1 MSRAERDPALA
12 AQQLIRAA
20 ELRDKGGK
28 RALAVGTYENYLV
41 RFPQPIERAVEV
53 RQMLA
58 DFAAQ
63 ANDLPLRDR
72 WLNEIVSVQVAAG
85 SAASVRVRF
94 LAARAHLTF
103 GDAKARD
110 FEAIRLKLPFDKS
123 LAEKRRAMED
133 TLRWYDAA
141 ARYGIVEVT
150 TAATYRMGE
159 VYRRLARDV
168 MESEKP
174 SGLKALEAE
183 QYKILLEEE
192 ALPFE
197 DKATRLHEVNV
208 EKIALGGYDEW
219 VRRSLASLRVLSPGR
234 YDRVE
239 IGESHF
245 AYAMPKPVSM
255 APLAP
260 ASMPPVSAVQNSGGG
275 NAKPGR

>member
-1 MSRAERDPALA
+1 LT
-12 AQQLIRAA
+12 RAA

-41 RFPQPIERAVEV
+41 RFPEPLERAVEV
-53 RQMLA
+53 RQLLA
-58 DFAAQ
+58 DYATQ
-63 ANDLPLRDR
+63 AGDLTLRDR

-85 SAASVRVRF
+85 STASVRVRF
-94 LAARAHLTF
+94 LAARAHVTF
-103 GDAKARD
+103 GDTKAKV

-133 TLRWYDAA
+133 TLRWFDAA

-159 VYRRLARDV
+159 VYRRLASDV
-168 MESEKP
+168 MDSERP

-192 ALPFE
+192 SLPFE
-197 DKATRLHEVNV
+197 DKATKLHEVNV
-208 EKIALGGYDEW
+208 EKIAQGGYDEW
-219 VRRSLASLRVLSPGR
+219 VRRSLASLRILSPGR

-239 IGESHF
+239 VGESYF
-245 AYAMPKPVSM
+245 AYAMPKP
-255 APLAP
+255 APVVPVAP
-260 ASMPPVSAVQNSGGG
+260 AAPVSKLPASAAQNPGGA
-275 NAKPGR
+275 NARTGR